1 MSEWKIYKLGEVADI
16 IPGFAFKSKDFGHGE
31 LVVKIKDIVPPYI
44 NVNNADRVD
53 ICKYDKKKLNKYLL
67 SKGDYVIAMTGAT
80 IGKIGKM
87 QTNDRAFL
95 NQRVAKIKAKTGID
109 DDYIYYAI
117 SGNDFQ
123 LFIQNNIDSNSAQEN
138 ISASSI
144 GRYPILL
151 PSLEEQ
157 KKIAGVLSSLDDK
170 IDLLNRENATLEALA
185 KTLYRHYF
193 IENPCCGVGS
203 ADNPNWK
210 DGKLT
215 DLIKIVGGGTPK
227 TNEPSYWGGN
237 IGWLSGGD
245 IAAGHK
251 CYVCHVEKHITQK
264 GVDNSAVNIMPE
276 DSMVISARG
285 TVGKYCLLGKS
296 MAFSQ
301 SNYGILPKIN
311 ECYYYTYLLVSRY
324 VEEMKNAAYG
334 SVFDTI
340 TVKTFEGINVTI
352 PNDKEIVVFNTMVKP
367 IFEKIKSNQK
377 QILALISQRNILLPR
392 LMSSEVKVG

>member
-1 MSEWKIYKLGEVADI
+1 MSEWKEHKLGELSEVTSAKRIFYSEYVPVGIPFYRSKEIIDLYNNHEVSTELFISQNRYDEIESKYGVPQENDI
-16 IPGFAFKSKDFGHGE
+16 LLTSVGSLGI
-31 LVVKIKDIVPPYI
+31 PYI
-44 NVNNADRVD
+44 VKRG
-53 ICKYDKKKLNKYLL
+53 DKFYFKDGNLTWIKSIDTRKLLPHYLKFWFISDSGKQKL
-67 SKGDYVIAMTGAT
+67 DEIT
-80 IGKIGKM
+80 IGST
-87 QTNDRAFL
+87 QPALT
-95 NQRVAKIKAKTGID
+95 
-109 DDYIYYAI
+109 I
-117 SGNDFQ
+117 SGLKSLQ
-123 LFIQNNIDSNSAQEN
+123 IK
-138 ISASSI
+138 
-144 GRYPILL
+144 L
-151 PSLEEQ
+151 PSIDEQ
-157 KKIAGVLSSLDDK
+157 KRIVGVLSSLDDK

-185 KTLYRHYF
+185 ETLFRHYF
-193 IENPCCGVGS
+193 IENP
-203 ADNPNWK
+203 NPDWK
-210 DGKLT
+210 EGKLT

-227 TNEPSYWGGN
+227 TSEPSYWGGN

-251 CYVCHVEKHITQK
+251 CYVYHVEKYITQK
-264 GVDNSAVNIMPE
+264 GVNNSAVNIIPE

-285 TVGKYCLLGKS
+285 TVGKYCLLGKP

-311 ECYYYTYLLVSRY
+311 ECYYFSYLLVSRY

-377 QILALISQRNILLPR
+377 QILALTSQRDTLLPR
-392 LMSSEVKVG
+392 LMSGEVKVNK